1 MPNCPNCNSRVSVKF
16 SDHVVYPACKRRL
29 IATFTPFGK
38 LLLAFILIVEC
49 VIVFGVSVV
58 AGSINYPF
66 VSKWLIY
73 GSLLFG
79 ILIVT
84 LLLLFSLAKIG
95 LIPPGIIC

>member
-49 VIVFGVSVV
+49 VIVVGVSVV

-79 ILIVT
+79 ILIVW
-84 LLLLFSLAKIG
+84 LYFL
-95 LIPPGIIC
+95 